1 MDDRQEILD
10 LLAREVRDPD
20 LRGRI
25 VALLGR
31 DPATLTPQERELVE
45 RTVGGILGAQA
56 ERRRAGAE
64 REVRRPS
71 WWFPRS
77 SRRRRWPSDP
87 GPATLSCGAHG
98 TPTAA
103 TANHRDDDLSVR
115 GYLRQLR
122 WIAPGL
128 LVAFLG
134 LWASGVARGMSLPAA
149 LFSWVFVTVAVGPL
163 LWLRLGVRRGGPR
176 WWRALGV
183 AVLWCL
189 AAAALLGIG
198 YALVMAVLTSGRR

>member
-1 MDDRQEILD
+1 MDDHQEILD
-10 LLAREVRDPD
+10 RLAREVRDPD

-25 VALLGR
+25 FALLGR

-64 REVRRPS
+64 RVRGPS
-71 WWFPRS
+71 WWSPRS

-87 GPATLSCGAHG
+87 GSATPRRGAHG

-103 TANHRDDDLSVR
+103 TANDRDDDVSVR

-149 LFSWVFVTVAVGPL
+149 LFSWAFVTVAVGPL
-163 LWLRLGVRRGGPR
+163 VWLRVGVRRGRPR

-183 AVLWCL
+183 AVLWWL